1 MEEKEVDVVEIED
14 KEFYIVDNIESYSYL
29 SEINNPNNIIV
40 LKDNGEFLSSP
51 ENEEEVEKALELYYQ
66 KNNN

>member
-29 SEINNPNNIIV
+29 SEINDPSNIIV
-40 LKDNGEFLSSP
+40 LKDDGEFLSTP
-51 ENEEEVEKALELYYQ
+51 EDENEIEKALNLYYE
-66 KNNN
+66 KNK